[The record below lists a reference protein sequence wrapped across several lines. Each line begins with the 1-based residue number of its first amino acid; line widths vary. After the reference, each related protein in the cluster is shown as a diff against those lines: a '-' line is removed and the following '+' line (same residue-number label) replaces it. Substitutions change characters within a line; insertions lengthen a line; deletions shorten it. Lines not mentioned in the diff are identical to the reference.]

1 MLTTE
6 QATKLVDAFVAA
18 VQANTATSVDDFAA
32 GQSEAKH
39 KRLAEARD
47 QLLAALTGSSRIER
61 AVDPNTETQMAEA
74 IAPDA
79 VKQKELIEGKLLML
93 DDLLIRHRQLHETL
107 VHYVGCTP
115 DKLHI
120 RTRDLL
126 FTVVDVGML
135 MRIAGGP
142 WREVLERIEADQ
154 REIQARTKFAARSTE
169 NLAPEILKAKAEA
182 KAAAATEGQP
192 DGSNG

>member
-6 QATKLVDAFVAA
+6 QAVKFVEDFVAVVRSHDAAARGDA
-18 VQANTATSVDDFAA
+18 VNNLVA
-32 GQSEAKH
+32 
-39 KRLAEARD
+39 L
-47 QLLAALTGSSRIER
+47 LTGSSRIDRE

-74 IAPDA
+74 ITPDA
-79 VKQKELIEGKLLML
+79 LKQKELIEGKLLML
-93 DDLLIRHRQLHETL
+93 DDLLIRHRRLHETL
-107 VHYVGCTP
+107 VHYVGCPP
-115 DKLHI
+115 DKLHV

-126 FTVVDVGML
+126 FMVVDVGLL
-135 MRIAGGP
+135 MSVASGP
-142 WREVLERIEADQ
+142 WLEVLDRIEADQ

>member
-1 MLTTE
+1 MMTTD
-6 QATKLVDAFVAA
+6 QATKLVDAFADIAVTAA
-18 VQANTATSVDDFAA
+18 TAGKERTNRAL
-32 GQSEAKH
+32 EKAK
-39 KRLAEARD
+39 EEMV
-47 QLLAALTGSSRIER
+47 AALTGSSRIDR
-61 AVDPNTETQMAEA
+61 PAVDPNTETQMAEA
-74 IAPDA
+74 ITPDA
-79 VKQKELIEGKLLML
+79 TRQKELIEGKLLML

-169 NLAPEILKAKAEA
+169 NLAPEILKAKTKAAADAAEA
-182 KAAAATEGQP
+182 KPAEGQP